1 MRDAH
6 ARKEAGVRSNPGGRQ
21 GREMTTESRG
31 PDLDALRGRLAQDQR
46 AILNTVWEHYHNQ
59 NRWISR
65 DLLRERFGAPV
76 LAAALDQLGGGVV
89 SEYQDDGE
97 ECYRLTFLGVLL
109 ADQGR
114 ESEELLVRYLMFVR
128 DRYRSD
134 PRVEWVGSQEV
145 EAALGLTRERSR
157 LLRQLIRLSH
167 WWGGGSGFGSLEW
180 TVGVPID
187 VDDLPA
193 ESDLRGYVRDHV
205 LRHFAPEL
213 FLSESGTL
221 TLRIQ
226 EGREARPR
234 DAFWFVQDPVLRR
247 QLAMDWHEAQDVRQV
262 RGWKSCVVLCGGILE
277 AVLQDALGRSS
288 PPAAPGVPERRSL
301 ADLVETATTLGI
313 LGQGALPLGPRLL
326 GFRNLIRPD
335 LQIRESVEVTKE
347 DSEAAL
353 NAVKVCLRQVAALT

>member
-1 MRDAH
+1 
-6 ARKEAGVRSNPGGRQ
+6 
-21 GREMTTESRG
+21 MTTESRG
-31 PDLDALRGRLAQDQR
+31 PDLDALRGRLTQGQR
-46 AILNTVWEHYHNQ
+46 AILNTVWEHYRTQ
-59 NRWISR
+59 SRWVSR
-65 DLLRERFGAPV
+65 HLLRERFGGPA
-76 LAAALDQLGGGVV
+76 LSAALDQLGEGVV
-89 SEYQDDGE
+89 SEYQEDEE

-109 ADQGR
+109 ADQGQ
-114 ESEELLVRYLMFVR
+114 ESEELLVRYLAFVR
-128 DRYRSD
+128 DRFRSD

-167 WWGGGSGFGSLEW
+167 WWGGGSGFGGQEW

-213 FLSESGTL
+213 FLGDPGTFS
-221 TLRIQ
+221 LRVQASPQ
-226 EGREARPR
+226 ERPR
-234 DAFWFVQDPVLRR
+234 DAFWFVKDPVLRR

-277 AVLQDALGRSS
+277 AVLQDALSRSS
-288 PPAAPGVPERRSL
+288 PSAAPGVPGGADRGSL
-301 ADLVETATTLGI
+301 ADLVEAATTLGI
-313 LGQGALPLGPRLL
+313 LGQDALPLGPILL
-326 GFRNLIRPD
+326 GFRNLICPD
-335 LQIRESVEVTKE
+335 RQIREGVEVTKD

>member
-1 MRDAH
+1 
-6 ARKEAGVRSNPGGRQ
+6 
-21 GREMTTESRG
+21 
-31 PDLDALRGRLAQDQR
+31 
-46 AILNTVWEHYHNQ
+46 
-59 NRWISR
+59 
-65 DLLRERFGAPV
+65 V
-76 LAAALDQLGGGVV
+76 LAVALDQLGGGVV
-89 SEYQDDGE
+89 SECQEDEE

-114 ESEELLVRYLMFVR
+114 ESEELLVRYLTFVR
-128 DRYRSD
+128 DRFRTD

-145 EAALGLTRERSR
+145 ETALGLTRERSR

-167 WWGGGSGFGSLEW
+167 WWGGGSGFGSQEW

-193 ESDLRGYVRDHV
+193 GSDLRGYVRDHV

-213 FLSESGTL
+213 FLGEPGSL
-221 TLRIQ
+221 TLRPQ
-226 EGREARPR
+226 ASTHERPR
-234 DAFWFVQDPVLRR
+234 DAFWFVRDQGLRR

-277 AVLQDALGRSS
+277 AVLQDALSRSG
-288 PPAAPGVPERRSL
+288 PPATPGVSADSGGRNL
-301 ADLVETATTLGI
+301 ADLVEAATTLGI
-313 LGQGALPLGPRLL
+313 LPRGALPFGPKLL

-335 LQIRESVEVTKE
+335 WQIRESIEVTKE

-353 NAVKVCLRQVAALT
+353 NAVKACLRQVAALT